1 MEKTNAFSVAGRNG
15 LVTGGALGIGFGIAK
30 RFVADGANVLI
41 VDRDQEALQRAQKSL
56 GAGPGKVV
64 ILAGDVAEE
73 ATAQAAVDRC
83 VKELG
88 SLDILVNNAGIYP
101 QVPALKMTAEQFDR
115 VIRVNLRGLF
125 LFSKLA
131 GLQMVK
137 QGRGGKIV
145 NIASIDSLH
154 PSMVGLAAYD
164 ASKGGVRMF
173 TESFALE
180 MAPHRVQVNAIAPG
194 AIRTEGSSKPLE
206 GGGMTEAELRKM
218 MDQFVQAIPL
228 KRMGEPDDI
237 AKVAVFL
244 ASAGSD
250 YMTGSL
256 VVVDGG
262 MLLS

>member
-1 MEKTNAFSVAGRNG
+1 MTTNAFSVAGKSCI
-15 LVTGGALGIGFGIAK
+15 VTGAAMGIGLGIAK
-30 RFVADGANVLI
+30 RLTDDGANVLL
-41 VDRDQEALQRAQKSL
+41 VDRDEPALGKAARVLA
-56 GAGPGKVV
+56 GAPGKVAT
-64 ILAGDVAEE
+64 LAGDVGDE

-83 VKELG
+83 VRELG
-88 SLDILVNNAGIYP
+88 TLDVLVNNAGIYP
-101 QVPALKMTAEQFDR
+101 QIPVLKMTAEQFDR
-115 VIRVNLRGLF
+115 VIRVNLRGVF
-125 LFSKLA
+125 VFSKAA
-131 GLQMVK
+131 GLQMAK

-154 PSMVGLAAYD
+154 PSMVGLGAYD
-164 ASKGGVRMF
+164 ASKGGVHMF

-194 AIRTEGSSKPLE
+194 AIRTEGASRPLAE
-206 GGGMTEAELRKM
+206 SGLSEAEMKKM
-218 MDQFVQAIPL
+218 LEQVVQAIPA

-244 ASAGSD
+244 ASSGSD
-250 YMTGSL
+250 YMTGAL

>member
-1 MEKTNAFSVAGRNG
+1 M
-15 LVTGGALGIGFGIAK
+15 GIGFGIAK
-30 RFVADGANVLI
+30 RFVAEGAKVLL
-41 VDRDQEALQRAQKSL
+41 VDRDEEALRKAQKSL
-56 GAGPGKVV
+56 SGGPGKVEM
-64 ILAGDVAEE
+64 LAGDVAEE

-83 VKELG
+83 VQAFG

-101 QVPALKMTAEQFDR
+101 QVPVLKMTAEQFDR

-125 LFSKLA
+125 LFSKAA

-137 QGRGGKIV
+137 QGRGGKVV

-194 AIRTEGSSKPLE
+194 AIRTEGASRPLE
-206 GGGMTEAELRKM
+206 GSGMTEAEMRKM
-218 MDQFVQAIPL
+218 TEQFTQAIPL
-228 KRMGEPDDI
+228 RRMGEPDDI
-237 AKVAVFL
+237 AKATVFL

-250 YMTGSL
+250 YMTGAL